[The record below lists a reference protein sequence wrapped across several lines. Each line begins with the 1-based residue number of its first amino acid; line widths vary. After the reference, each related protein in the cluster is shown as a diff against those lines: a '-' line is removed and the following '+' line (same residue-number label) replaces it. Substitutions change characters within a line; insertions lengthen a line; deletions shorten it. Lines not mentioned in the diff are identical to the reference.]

1 MNLTISSE
9 SKSNM
14 KSLTEKIAA
23 VYQILSDAHKV
34 SPWTQEQIENDL
46 RSKDVDYFFAY
57 DQEKIIGFLSLQQL
71 VGELE
76 ITNIAVLKTYQGKGV
91 GSHLLTHLVD
101 YNLPIF
107 LEVRESNLAAQ
118 ALYQKYDFKVV
129 GHRRDYYR
137 NPTEGALLMKREGE
151 NER

>member
-1 MNLTISSE
+1 
-9 SKSNM
+9 M

-129 GHRRDYYR
+129 GNRRDYYR